1 MISSFAI
8 WVLATSALFDY
19 IIQLYPEEAFGEP
32 IWVIDPLGFLMIS
45 VPTGL
50 VFLIGLIA
58 VFGYILKDVQ

>member
-1 MISSFAI
+1 
-8 WVLATSALFDY
+8 
-19 IIQLYPEEAFGEP
+19 
-32 IWVIDPLGFLMIS
+32 MIS